1 MKKNI
6 AEKAA
11 ETLKTLAH
19 PARLRIA
26 ALLRNGELCVSE
38 IVDAIGEKEPI
49 VSQNLNRMKDKGI
62 LGSRH
67 QGSKVFYYLK
77 DAKMINGLLNCM
89 VDGSVNDIWR
99 KSSSTYKSV

>member
-11 ETLKTLAH
+11 EILKTLAN

-38 IVDAIGEKEPI
+38 IVDA
-49 VSQNLNRMKDKGI
+49 L
-62 LGSRH
+62 
-67 QGSKVFYYLK
+67 
-77 DAKMINGLLNCM
+77 
-89 VDGSVNDIWR
+89 
-99 KSSSTYKSV
+99 